1 MSTASLTALLALAP
15 TQVMAHEPPPVVTSH
30 QARIAGKAMHYTAE
44 IGRLA
49 IRDVE
54 TGEPHGWMGYTAY
67 RSSGSA
73 GLRGASGSPRT
84 PDAAKRPVMFVWNGG
99 PGASSSLL
107 HFVAA
112 GPRRIEGEK
121 LTDND
126 ESWLSAADLVFV
138 DPIGTG
144 FSRPAKAE
152 YAAEFYGT
160 VGDVA
165 SVTEFVRA
173 WLLQHAAEDAPIYL
187 AGESWGAGRAAS
199 VAAAL
204 QQRGLRVSGTLLI
217 SGSWGLNTEYGSR
230 ERRQA
235 VGIADMAVTALFH
248 GRLAQD
254 VGTDAA
260 SVRGAALQWARETY
274 APALARRTE
283 LTDAER
289 TAIAAG
295 LARFTGLPA
304 ASIDREKLTI
314 SPRQFRTGL
323 LQDQN
328 REMYFLDMRHVQP
341 PKNAG
346 GQAVVRY
353 FRRDL
358 GYATD
363 LPYVGSFGA
372 ESLLQGYA
380 PSGVYPKSPGERWN
394 YATAKV
400 TPEEVKAAVAEAMAT
415 GGGPPRLGP
424 PLPGTEEALAANPA
438 MRVLVVGGL
447 YDSYLPCAAGEETER
462 SLPPALRA
470 AIRFKCYAGG
480 HAMYED
486 AGIRHELAADVRAFV
501 ASEASC
507 GAAAR

>member
-1 MSTASLTALLALAP
+1 VNRRAAAAWRACILGATSATLLLAVAP
-15 TQVMAHEPPPVVTSH
+15 VPCSADEPRPVVTAH
-30 QARIAGKAMHYTAE
+30 QARVDGRPLRYTAE

-49 IRDVE
+49 IRDAE
-54 TGEPHGWMGYTAY
+54 TGEPHGWMGFIAY
-67 RSSGSA
+67 RATG
-73 GLRGASGSPRT
+73 
-84 PDAAKRPVMFVWNGG
+84 DAKRPLMFVWNGG

-112 GPRRIEGEK
+112 GPRRVEGET
-121 LTDND
+121 LVDND
-126 ESWLSAADLVFV
+126 DSWLSAADLVFV

-152 YAAEFYGT
+152 YADEFYGT

-173 WLLQHAAEDAPIYL
+173 WLLQHAAEDMPVYL

-204 QQRGLRVSGTLLI
+204 QQRGIRVSGTLLI
-217 SGSWGLNTEYGSR
+217 SGSWGLNTEHGSR
-230 ERRQA
+230 EMKQA

-248 GRLAQD
+248 RRLAKD
-254 VGTDAA
+254 VGSDVA
-260 SVRGAALQWARETY
+260 SVRAAALQWAREKYT
-274 APALARRTE
+274 PALARRTG

-289 TAIAAG
+289 DAIVDG

-304 ASIDREKLTI
+304 GSIDREKLTI

-323 LQDQN
+323 LKDQG
-328 REMYFLDMRHVQP
+328 REMYFLDMRRVKP
-341 PKNAG
+341 PKPG
-346 GQAVVRY
+346 GGKAAMQY
-353 FRRDL
+353 LRREL

-363 LPYVGSFGA
+363 LPYVGAHFA
-372 ESLLQGYA
+372 VESLQQGYA
-380 PSGVYPKSPGERWN
+380 PSGAYPKSPGERWN

-400 TPEEVKAAVAEAMAT
+400 TPEEVKAAIAEAMST

-424 PLPGTEEALAANPA
+424 PLPGTEQALAANPA
-438 MRVLVVGGL
+438 MRVFVVGGL

-462 SLPPALRA
+462 SLPPGLRA
-470 AIRFKCYAGG
+470 SIRFKCYAGG

-486 AGIRHELAADVRAFV
+486 APVRHQLAGDVRAFV
-501 ASEASC
+501 S
-507 GAAAR
+507 GR